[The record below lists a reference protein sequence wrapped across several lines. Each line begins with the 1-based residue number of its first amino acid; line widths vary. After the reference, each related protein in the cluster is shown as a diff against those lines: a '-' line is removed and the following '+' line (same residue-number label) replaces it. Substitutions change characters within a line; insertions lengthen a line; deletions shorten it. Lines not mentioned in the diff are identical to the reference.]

1 MLRSTPPPKW
11 LWIGNSNTRP
21 YVTQFDND
29 FRMFKLCTKIEQ
41 YKTEI
46 ENAPDNCDFLTLSGI
61 DTIIADLGVSKNA
74 EELEAEMDILFSHL
88 DSYRQHGMKIVIEP
102 LLPWKKHPDHLRRAA
117 VSAFKTLKSKFPGL
131 LIPPK
136 PDFLKFSPD
145 GVHLTD
151 RAGSK
156 LFKLMYE
163 LSKAFFEEKEDC
175 YQSGMDTDG
184 SETSDDEV
192 DEIEI
197 VDTEEG
203 NSKKQKLVISKSAKR
218 TRPFH
223 PKPSVSK
230 KSKNMPSTV
239 NLEDEDDD
247 DEGNTYS
254 FSHPGFKKLVKAL
267 ATLKTQVERRWSVD
281 LLVSAGTKED
291 LDKIENE
298 RNMNK
303 IVFTGI
309 EIHDLWAADLTWA
322 LRLEK
327 IKKAITDFIKIIDE
341 EGTYDLGYTRHLNYK
356 LKATRQIFEVTM
368 GDESQAKG
376 LRKAYGAKVKTWREN
391 KDFPDTVKG
400 TSIGPSLTL
409 ATRVRIAILHA
420 IAKEIK
426 SSWEDTE
433 AWVIQHVAR
442 PVLKVETGSNNDNKS
457 IATMGFAQSIAYFK
471 KECPHSNLSSQD
483 LYDAY
488 SITGNRFGN
497 EIDHYFVILDQTTA
511 RNFALKKKP
520 RSNKNQNNQKSQKRS

>member
-1 MLRSTPPPKW
+1 
-11 LWIGNSNTRP
+11 
-21 YVTQFDND
+21 
-29 FRMFKLCTKIEQ
+29 
-41 YKTEI
+41 
-46 ENAPDNCDFLTLSGI
+46 
-61 DTIIADLGVSKNA
+61 
-74 EELEAEMDILFSHL
+74 
-88 DSYRQHGMKIVIEP
+88 
-102 LLPWKKHPDHLRRAA
+102 
-117 VSAFKTLKSKFPGL
+117 
-131 LIPPK
+131 
-136 PDFLKFSPD
+136 
-145 GVHLTD
+145 
-151 RAGSK
+151 
-156 LFKLMYE
+156 
-163 LSKAFFEEKEDC
+163 
-175 YQSGMDTDG
+175 
-184 SETSDDEV
+184 
-192 DEIEI
+192 
-197 VDTEEG
+197 
-203 NSKKQKLVISKSAKR
+203 
-218 TRPFH
+218 
-223 PKPSVSK
+223 
-230 KSKNMPSTV
+230 MPRTV
-239 NLEDEDDD
+239 NLEDEDDE
-247 DEGNTYS
+247 DERNTYS
-254 FSHPGFKKLVKAL
+254 FSHPDFKKLVKAL

-309 EIHDLWAADLTWA
+309 EIHDLWAVDLTWA

-442 PVLKVETGSNNDNKS
+442 PVLKVETGSNNDNKF